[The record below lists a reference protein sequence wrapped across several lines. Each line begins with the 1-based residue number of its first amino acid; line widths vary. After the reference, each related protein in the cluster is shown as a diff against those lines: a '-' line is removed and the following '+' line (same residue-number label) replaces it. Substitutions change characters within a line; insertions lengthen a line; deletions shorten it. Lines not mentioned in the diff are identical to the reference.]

1 MATRKSSR
9 PPEGDPKRKKGT
21 ARAQAP
27 AEPEGTLEPDPGGA
41 DAPPAAEPRQADQS
55 ELALL
60 GEQIRYHERAYRD
73 AAPEVSDAVFDE
85 LMERYTALADSLG
98 LPATERLD
106 AQPGADHTEGFATVE
121 HRVAMLSL
129 EKLSPARRDSKGESM
144 ALADQLRAWYERR
157 RKELELAPEAPLGL
171 LVEPK
176 IDGISVSLTYSAGR
190 LVRAVTRGDGR
201 KGDDITR
208 QARESRAVPTELTG
222 VTGELEIRGE
232 LYWPRPAFEA
242 YNRKLKELGDK
253 PIINPRNGC
262 AGLMKRKDPTGL
274 GEIGVRSFMYQVAWA
289 EGVRLPS
296 KQSEIIQWLKD
307 AGATVYAG
315 EICVAA
321 GVEEA
326 LAYCETYQDKRQ
338 SLEFDIDGMV
348 IKIEDLAFY
357 RRLGS
362 TGHHPHWGIAYK
374 FPPEQKPTRL
384 KGIHVQV
391 GKSGKLTPVA
401 ELEPVFVAGTVVSR
415 ASLHNFVELE
425 RKDVRV
431 GDTVLVEKAGEI
443 IPQVV
448 SVELE
453 ARPEGTEPYTRPTAC
468 PVCNTEVLSEEIFV
482 YCPNPACPA
491 QVRERLE
498 HFASRHAM
506 DIDGMGTA
514 LIEQVTRELGVRSPD
529 QLFSLTAEQLE
540 TLERMGKKSAENVA
554 RALERAKGRG
564 LTRVLV
570 GLAIRH
576 VGETM
581 AEDLAGYF
589 GSAQALLDFAGRY
602 AQADAEAVQ
611 TLTPDK
617 GLGAIEGLAKKSA
630 TSIFAELDSEA
641 VRKVFAGLS
650 QAGVSLE
657 ATSARREAVDGVA
670 GKTFVLTG
678 TLPTLKRSEAAE
690 AIKQAGGKVS
700 GAVSKQTDYV
710 VAGEEA
716 GTKLEKAQALGVAV
730 LDEAGLLGLLKKAS
744 SAEA

>member
-21 ARAQAP
+21 ARAQPP

-85 LMERYTALADSLG
+85 LMERYTALADNLG

-176 IDGISVSLTYSAGR
+176 IDGISVSLTYSAGK

-307 AGATVYAG
+307 AGATVYAS

-321 GVEEA
+321 GVEDA

-391 GKSGKLTPVA
+391 GKSGSSRPWRSSSRCLWRA
-401 ELEPVFVAGTVVSR
+401 RWSR
-415 ASLHNFVELE
+415 ARRSTTSSSSSA
-425 RKDVRV
+425 KTCAV

-443 IPQVV
+443 IRRWSASSSRLDPRAPSPTRARRLAPSATPTCSRKRSSSTAQTPP
-448 SVELE
+448 
-453 ARPEGTEPYTRPTAC
+453 ARPRCASGCSTSPAVTPWTSTAWV
-468 PVCNTEVLSEEIFV
+468 P
-482 YCPNPACPA
+482 
-491 QVRERLE
+491 R
-498 HFASRHAM
+498 
-506 DIDGMGTA
+506 
-514 LIEQVTRELGVRSPD
+514 
-529 QLFSLTAEQLE
+529 
-540 TLERMGKKSAENVA
+540 
-554 RALERAKGRG
+554 
-564 LTRVLV
+564 
-570 GLAIRH
+570 
-576 VGETM
+576 
-581 AEDLAGYF
+581 
-589 GSAQALLDFAGRY
+589 
-602 AQADAEAVQ
+602 
-611 TLTPDK
+611 
-617 GLGAIEGLAKKSA
+617 
-630 TSIFAELDSEA
+630 
-641 VRKVFAGLS
+641 
-650 QAGVSLE
+650 
-657 ATSARREAVDGVA
+657 
-670 GKTFVLTG
+670 
-678 TLPTLKRSEAAE
+678 
-690 AIKQAGGKVS
+690 
-700 GAVSKQTDYV
+700 
-710 VAGEEA
+710 
-716 GTKLEKAQALGVAV
+716 
-730 LDEAGLLGLLKKAS
+730 
-744 SAEA
+744 

>member
-9 PPEGDPKRKKGT
+9 PPES
-21 ARAQAP
+21 
-27 AEPEGTLEPDPGGA
+27 
-41 DAPPAAEPRQADQS
+41 PAAQPRQAEKS
-55 ELALL
+55 ELAAL

-73 AAPEVSDAVFDE
+73 GAPEVSDAVFDE
-85 LMERYTALADSLG
+85 LMERYTTLADSLG
-98 LPATERLD
+98 VPENERLD
-106 AQPGADHTEGFATVE
+106 AQPGADHTEGFVTVE
-121 HRVAMLSL
+121 HRVPMLSL
-129 EKLSPARRDSKGESM
+129 EKLSPARRDSKGEAMSTG
-144 ALADQLRAWYERR
+144 DQLRAWYERR
-157 RKELELAPEAPLGL
+157 RKELELPPEAPLAL
-171 LVEPK
+171 MVEPK
-176 IDGISVSLTYSAGR
+176 IDGISVSLSYAQGK

-208 QARESRAVPTELTG
+208 QVKEARAVTPVLEG
-222 VTGELEIRGE
+222 VSGELEIRGE

-242 YNRKLKELGDK
+242 YNQKLEEAGEK

-274 GEIGVRSFMYQVAWA
+274 GAVGVRSFMYQVAWS
-289 EGVRLPS
+289 EGARVPS
-296 KQSEIIQWLKD
+296 KQSEIIRWLEQ
-307 AGATVYAG
+307 AGATVYLS
-315 EICVAA
+315 EICTAD

-326 LAYCETYQDKRQ
+326 LAYCEQYQSKRAG
-338 SLEFDIDGMV
+338 LDYDIDGMV

-384 KGIHVQV
+384 KAIHVNV

-431 GDTVLVEKAGEI
+431 GDLVRVEKAGEI

-448 SVELE
+448 SVDLD
-453 ARPEGTEPYTRPTAC
+453 ARPEGTERYARPSTCPAC
-468 PVCNTEVLSEEIFV
+468 GTEVLAEEIFV

-506 DIDGMGTA
+506 DIDGMGAA
-514 LIEQVTRELGVRSPD
+514 LIEQLTRDLKVRSPD
-529 QLFSLTAEQLE
+529 QLFTLTAEQLE
-540 TLERMGKKSAENVA
+540 GLERMGKKSAENVA
-554 RALERAKGRG
+554 RALDRAKSRG
-564 LTRVLV
+564 LSRVLV

-576 VGETM
+576 VGGTT
-581 AEDLAGYF
+581 AEDLARYF
-589 GSAQALLDFAGRY
+589 GSASALLDFAGRY
-602 AQADAEAVQ
+602 ARGEAEAVQ

-617 GLGAIEGLAKKSA
+617 GSGAIEGLAKKTA
-630 TSIFAELDSEA
+630 TSIFAELDSEP
-641 VRKVFAGLS
+641 VRQVFAGLEK
-650 QAGVSLE
+650 AGVSLE
-657 ATSARREAVDGVA
+657 ATSARRAAIEGVA

-678 TLPTLKRSEAAE
+678 TLPTLKRGDAAE
-690 AIKQAGGKVS
+690 LIKQAGGKVTGS
-700 GAVSKQTDYV
+700 VSKKTDYV

-716 GTKLEKAQALGVAV
+716 GTKLESAKALGVAV
-730 LDEAGLLGLLKKAS
+730 LDEPGLLALLGRKD
-744 SAEA
+744 

>member
-1 MATRKSSR
+1 MASRKSPR
-9 PPEGDPKRKKGT
+9 PS
-21 ARAQAP
+21 Q
-27 AEPEGTLEPDPGGA
+27 
-41 DAPPAAEPRQADQS
+41 PPAAAPQQAEPLNS
-55 ELALL
+55 EQGELRAL
-60 GEQIRYHERAYRD
+60 GEQIRYHERAYREG
-73 AAPEVSDAVFDE
+73 APEVSDAVFDE
-85 LMERYTALADSLG
+85 LMDRYRVLADQLEV
-98 LPATERLD
+98 PEAERLD
-106 AQPGADHTEGFATVE
+106 AQPGADHTEGFVTVE
-121 HRVAMLSL
+121 HRVPMLSL
-129 EKLSPARRDSKGESM
+129 EKLSPARRDSKGEAM
-144 ALADQLRAWYERR
+144 AVADQLRAWYERR

-171 LVEPK
+171 MVEPK
-176 IDGISVSLTYSAGR
+176 IDGISVSLTYTGGK

-208 QARESRAVPTELTG
+208 QVKEARAVTQELRG
-222 VTGELEIRGE
+222 VAGELEIRGE
-232 LYWPRPAFEA
+232 LYWPRPAFLA
-242 YNRKLKELGDK
+242 YNQKLKDAGEK

-274 GEIGVRSFMYQVAWA
+274 GEVGVKSFLYQVAWA
-289 EGVRLPS
+289 EGTKLPAT
-296 KQSEIIQWLKD
+296 QSEIIAWLAQ
-307 AGATVYAG
+307 AGASVYADG
-315 EICVAA
+315 IFTAA
-321 GVEEA
+321 SVEEA
-326 LAYCETYQDKRQ
+326 LDYCEKYQDNRGR
-338 SLEFDIDGMV
+338 LDFDIDGMV
-348 IKIEDLAFY
+348 IKIDQLAFY

-374 FPPEQKPTRL
+374 FPPEQKPTIL

-401 ELEPVFVAGTVVSR
+401 ELEPVFVANTTVSR

-431 GDTVLVEKAGEI
+431 GDTVRVEKAGEI

-448 SVELE
+448 SVDLD
-453 ARPEGTEPYTRPTAC
+453 ARPEGTEPYQRPTAC
-468 PVCNTEVLSEEIFV
+468 PVCGTAVLSEEIFV

-491 QVRERLE
+491 QVRERLD

-506 DIDGMGTA
+506 DIDGMGSA

-540 TLERMGKKSAENVA
+540 GLERMGKKSAENVV

-581 AEDLAGYF
+581 AEDLARYF
-589 GSAQALLDFAGRY
+589 GSARSLLDFAARY
-602 AQADAEAVQ
+602 NAGDAEAVQ
-611 TLTPDK
+611 ALTPDK

-630 TSIFAELDSEA
+630 SSIFAELDSAA
-641 VRKVFAGLS
+641 VRKVFAGLEA
-650 QAGVSLE
+650 AGVLLE
-657 ATSARREAVDGVA
+657 ATSARREVVEGVA

-678 TLPTLKRSEAAE
+678 TLPTLKRSEAAD

-700 GAVSKQTDYV
+700 GSVSKKTDYV
-710 VAGEEA
+710 VAGEDA
-716 GTKLEKAQALGVAV
+716 GTKLENAQTLGVAV
-730 LDEAGLLGLLKKAS
+730 LDEAGLLALLGRT
-744 SAEA
+744 